1 MKNIQKK
8 IFIILLLCTIS
19 SSILFSQNL
28 VPNHSFENLISCP
41 IGHYMSG
48 TDPWIIQNWN
58 VPPGSITTPDLFS
71 TCHNTFVPTP
81 PHLFVGVPNNFA
93 GICYP
98 KTGENYIGIL
108 LKYGLF
114 REYVQTGLVTPLIAG
129 QKYLCGFYVQK
140 SDSCLY
146 SVGSVGMHISNIQE
160 YQSGSFAMTSL
171 FPQIKN
177 ISGTISDFSDW
188 TKVEGIYTATGGEQY
203 ITIGNFNSNAT
214 SQLDSLSSGIG
225 LIWPAPY
232 AAYYYIDDAYI
243 IPYSENIISNG
254 ESNVCKGENLIL
266 SAKGSAVYNWYINGN
281 LYSHDSIIN
290 IAAESDLN
298 IVVTG
303 YYDTLKFNVQS
314 IDCPIDC
321 STIPIFPNV
330 FTPNNDKV
338 NDFFYS
344 TNLNTSCYK
353 ISIFNRWGQKLF
365 QSDSMYLPWDG
376 KNQDGQECPDG
387 VYYYI
392 ASVEDKNGKLN
403 TYTGHLSLFK

>member
-1 MKNIQKK
+1 M
-8 IFIILLLCTIS
+8 
-19 SSILFSQNL
+19 
-28 VPNHSFENLISCP
+28 
-41 IGHYMSG
+41 
-48 TDPWIIQNWN
+48 
-58 VPPGSITTPDLFS
+58 
-71 TCHNTFVPTP
+71 
-81 PHLFVGVPNNFA
+81 
-93 GICYP
+93 
-98 KTGENYIGIL
+98 
-108 LKYGLF
+108 
-114 REYVQTGLVTPLIAG
+114 
-129 QKYLCGFYVQK
+129 
-140 SDSCLY
+140 
-146 SVGSVGMHISNIQE
+146 
-160 YQSGSFAMTSL
+160 
-171 FPQIKN
+171 
-177 ISGTISDFSDW
+177 
-188 TKVEGIYTATGGEQY
+188 
-203 ITIGNFNSNAT
+203 
-214 SQLDSLSSGIG
+214 DSLLSGIG
-225 LIWPAPY
+225 SIWPAPY
-232 AAYYYIDDAYI
+232 GAYYFLDDVYV
-243 IPYSENIISNG
+243 IPYNEKITSNSENIF
-254 ESNVCKGENLIL
+254 CKGKSLIL

-290 IAAESDLN
+290 ITSESDLN
-298 IVVTG
+298 IIVTG

-321 STIPIFPNV
+321 SIVPIFPNV